1 MRPRL
6 RSLVRSLAR
15 PLAGIVGVPLMAL
28 LAYALA
34 AFAFALFPASGRP
47 QQMKGDEPVLYVC
60 ASLAHTDIL
69 LPIRDPLI
77 DWKALFPANVPDGL
91 PADAYLAIGWGDLAF
106 YRETPTWADVK
117 VSVALDALLGGHATA
132 FRVVAVNPP
141 EAGGECRSL
150 KVDQAGRQAMIDHVL
165 SKLVRDAAGRP
176 LMQPGSTWPIAYY
189 LTEGRYGPFDTC
201 NQWAASALA
210 TAGLPH
216 ARFAPFS
223 FSVTWPLSGE

>member
-1 MRPRL
+1 MRPRP
-6 RSLVRSLAR
+6 RFPARFLAR
-15 PLAGIVGVPLMAL
+15 LLAGVIGVPVLLL

-34 AFAFALFPASGRP
+34 AIAFALLPVSGRP
-47 QQMKGDEPVLYVC
+47 QQLKGDEPVLYVC

-77 DWKALFPANVPDGL
+77 DWRALFPDNVPDGL
-91 PADAYLAIGWGDLAF
+91 PSDAYLAIGWGDLAF

-117 VSVALDALLGGHATA
+117 ISVALDALLGGHATA

-150 KVDQAGRQAMIDHVL
+150 KVDQAGRQAVIDRVL

-189 LTEGRYGPFDTC
+189 LTKGRYGPFDTC

-210 TAGLPH
+210 AAGLPH
-216 ARFAPFS
+216 AKFAPFS
-223 FSVTWPLSGE
+223 FSVMWPLSGD

>member
-1 MRPRL
+1 MLRFVARL
-6 RSLVRSLAR
+6 V
-15 PLAGIVGVPLMAL
+15 AGIVGVPLLLL
-28 LAYALA
+28 LAYVLA
-34 AFAFALFPASGRP
+34 SVAFALFPASGRP
-47 QQMKGDEPVLYVC
+47 QQMKGGEPVLYVC

-77 DWKALFPANVPDGL
+77 DWRALFPDNVPDGL
-91 PADAYLAIGWGDLAF
+91 PSDAYLAIGWGDLAF

-117 VSVALDALLGGHATA
+117 VSVALEALLGGHATA

-141 EAGGECRSL
+141 TAGGECRSI
-150 KVDQAGRQAMIDHVL
+150 KVDQAGRQAVIDHVV

-176 LMQPGSTWPIAYY
+176 LMQPGSRWPIAYY
-189 LTEGRYGPFDTC
+189 LTEGRYGLFHTC

-210 TAGLPH
+210 AAGLPH

-223 FSVTWPLSGE
+223 FSVMWPLPGD

>member
-1 MRPRL
+1 MRPRPRSL
-6 RSLVRSLAR
+6 ARSLVRL
-15 PLAGIVGVPLMAL
+15 LAGIIGMPLL
-28 LAYALA
+28 LLVAYALA
-34 AFAFALFPASGRP
+34 ALAFALFPTSGRP

-77 DWKALFPANVPDGL
+77 DWQALFPANVPDGL
-91 PADAYLAIGWGDLAF
+91 PSDAYLAIGWGDLAF
-106 YRETPTWADVK
+106 FRDTPTWADVK

-141 EAGGECRSL
+141 ATGGECRSL
-150 KVDQAGRQAMIDHVL
+150 KVDQAGRQALIDHVL
-165 SKLVRDAAGRP
+165 SNLVRDPAGRP
-176 LMQPGSTWPIAYY
+176 LLQPGSTWPIAYY

-210 TAGLPH
+210 AADLPH

-223 FSVTWPLSGE
+223 FSVIWPLPAD